1 MRHILINGT
10 EAARTQPQA
19 LTRRK
24 HPLRHLLSAL
34 VLVLCACNLTTAPPA
49 SPTPAVPTVS
59 FIIPT
64 NNLSIV
70 EGTDL
75 QIQLLAQDSVGIAR
89 VELRVDDQPHQES
102 QPVESESVPV
112 FTVEMNWLAEG
123 IGLHALQATAFRLDG
138 TASPP
143 TLINV
148 NVTAAGS

>member
-1 MRHILINGT
+1 MRQLFLI
-10 EAARTQPQA
+10 AALA
-19 LTRRK
+19 LT
-24 HPLRHLLSAL
+24 
-34 VLVLCACNLTTAPPA
+34 LCACNLTSAPPPT
-49 SPTPAVPTVS
+49 STPAVPTVS

-64 NNLSIV
+64 NNLSIA

-89 VELRVDDQPHQES
+89 VELRVDDQLHQES
-102 QPVESESVPV
+102 QPVESDAVPV
-112 FTVEMNWLAEG
+112 FTVEMNWLADG

-148 NVTAAGS
+148 NVTAAS